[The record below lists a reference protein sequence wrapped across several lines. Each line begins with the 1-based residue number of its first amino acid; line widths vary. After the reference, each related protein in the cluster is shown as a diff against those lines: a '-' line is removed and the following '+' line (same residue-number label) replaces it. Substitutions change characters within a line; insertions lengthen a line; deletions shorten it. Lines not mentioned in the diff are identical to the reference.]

1 MFDLGRNG
9 LAHDATGRVELIE
22 VVEEGFDGCELLV
35 VYRLA
40 HGIF

>member
-1 MFDLGRNG
+1 MFDLGSNR
-9 LAHDATGRVELIE
+9 LAHDATGWVELIE

-40 HGIF
+40 HCVF